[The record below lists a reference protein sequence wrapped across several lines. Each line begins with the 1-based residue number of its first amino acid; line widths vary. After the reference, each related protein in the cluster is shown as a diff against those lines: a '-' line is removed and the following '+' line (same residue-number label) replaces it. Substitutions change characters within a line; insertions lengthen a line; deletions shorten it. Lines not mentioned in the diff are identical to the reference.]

1 MGLKTTLMAG
11 GSMMLVGGALVITG
25 LSTGA
30 KTSFTWDNGPKIVET
45 HSLNKTF
52 NNKDFKKVT
61 IDSGA
66 NSYVRIVRGNQWQ
79 VSGKYLDGNADL
91 STVNNELKLALRE
104 PKNSVFGFKES
115 DQTAVVTV
123 PYKVNL
129 DDLNINT
136 EGSGVKTQDVSAKN
150 VTVHNNY
157 GGVRLTKLTAQKIN
171 MQGDAGNY
179 RLQDVTADT
188 LHVDSGDA
196 YLKARNLTLKQ
207 ASHVQGDNQEV
218 VLRESHL
225 PGIKVVNQDSSIYA
239 NGADQGDN
247 DYLTGDQSK
256 ALTIDGDETDVTI
269 K

>member
-136 EGSGVKTQDVSAKN
+136 VGSGLNTLDVLGLS
-150 VTVHNNY
+150 VIVITTY
-157 GGVRLTKLTAQKIN
+157 G
-171 MQGDAGNY
+171 
-179 RLQDVTADT
+179 DV
-188 LHVDSGDA
+188 LLIV
-196 YLKARNLTLKQ
+196 
-207 ASHVQGDNQEV
+207 
-218 VLRESHL
+218 
-225 PGIKVVNQDSSIYA
+225 I
-239 NGADQGDN
+239 
-247 DYLTGDQSK
+247 
-256 ALTIDGDETDVTI
+256 
-269 K
+269 